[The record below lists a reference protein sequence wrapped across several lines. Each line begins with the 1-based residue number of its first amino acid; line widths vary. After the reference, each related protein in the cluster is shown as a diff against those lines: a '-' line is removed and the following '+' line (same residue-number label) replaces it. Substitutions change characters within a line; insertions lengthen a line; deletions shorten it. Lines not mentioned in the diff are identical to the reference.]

1 MNWKEQLHALEQA
14 KSWDAAIIF
23 MEKFIHEHPDNM
35 EAYLFLNYLLAN
47 MISEEQG
54 WGLGDENRRNYIVD
68 LLVKYTDESYE
79 KFSNKSDYLFYT
91 AVIYGYAD
99 WYLSW
104 YLRNENKDYKAMF
117 EKAIAL
123 EPDNL
128 FYKQIY
134 LQHISGSIPDKEERD
149 IEFAKKVL
157 AQDPSIKKIF
167 DEKGALGE
175 SVWWSLTH
183 NSREVLGLPRY
194 SDEEI
199 ASWKRG
205 AE

>member
-1 MNWKEQLHALEQA
+1 MDWKKQLHDLEQA
-14 KSWDAAIIF
+14 KDWDAAIAF
-23 MEKFIHEHPDNM
+23 MEKFIHAHPDNM

-54 WGLGDENRRNYIVD
+54 WGIGDENRRNYIVD
-68 LLVKYTDESYE
+68 LLVKYIDESYE
-79 KFSNKSDYLFYT
+79 KFSNNPDYLFYT
-91 AVIYGYAD
+91 AVICGYAD

-104 YLRNENKDYKAMF
+104 YLRDENKDYKAMF
-117 EKAIAL
+117 AKAIAL

-128 FYKQIY
+128 FYRQIY
-134 LQHISGSIPDKEERD
+134 LQHISGSTPDKEERD
-149 IEFAKKVL
+149 IKFAKKVL

-175 SVWWSLTH
+175 FVWGDLIC
-183 NSREVLGLPRY
+183 NSRAVLGLPKY

-199 ASWKRG
+199 ASWKQHT
-205 AE
+205 E

>member
-1 MNWKEQLHALEQA
+1 MNWKKKLHELEEA
-14 KSWDAAIIF
+14 KSWMEAIEF
-23 MEKFIHEHPDNM
+23 MQRTINEHPDSVD
-35 EAYLFLNYLLAN
+35 AYLFLNYLLAN

-54 WGLGDENRRNYIVD
+54 WGMGDENKRNYIVD
-68 LLVKYTDESYE
+68 LLIKYIDESYE
-79 KFSNKSDYLFYT
+79 KFSHNAEYLFYT
-91 AVIYGYAD
+91 AKICGYAD

-104 YLRNENKDYKAMF
+104 YLRDENRDYKAMF
-117 EKAIAL
+117 EKAIEL
-123 EPDNL
+123 DPDNL

-134 LQHISGSIPDKEERD
+134 LTHIYESTPMKEPRD

-175 SVWWSLTH
+175 SVWWSLTY